1 MSVAPGAEPGLSLF
15 MKTMTV
21 SEAEAGFARLLG
33 WVASGEEVEIL
44 DQQRAI
50 AKVVPVRKRT
60 EASLAGSV
68 VAEDDL
74 VSPTGVPW
82 GAAS

>member
-1 MSVAPGAEPGLSLF
+1 MR

-74 VSPTGVPW
+74 VSPPGVPW

>member
-1 MSVAPGAEPGLSLF
+1 MRPKANRAYLLF

-21 SEAEAGFARLLG
+21 SEAQAGFARLLS

-44 DQQRAI
+44 DHQQAV
-50 AKVVPVRKRT
+50 AKVVPWRRHT

-68 VAEDDL
+68 VAEGDL
-74 VSPTGVPW
+74 VSPTAVPW
-82 GAAS
+82 EAAS